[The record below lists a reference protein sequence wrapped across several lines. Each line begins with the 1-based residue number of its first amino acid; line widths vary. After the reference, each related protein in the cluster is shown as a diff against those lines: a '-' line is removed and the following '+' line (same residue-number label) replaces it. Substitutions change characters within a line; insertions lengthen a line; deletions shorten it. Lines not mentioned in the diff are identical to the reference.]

1 MCLGLPIPPKIW
13 SPLIDNSLP
22 EEARKPFYMS
32 WITSYF
38 DHGDLSKRDI
48 DAIKDADHTYIRGNE
63 SQRSP
68 CPFLNAL
75 ANHNYLSVTPTLL
88 PNSLTK
94 QP

>member
-1 MCLGLPIPPKIW
+1 MGGLDFSTLW
-13 SPLIDNSLP
+13 
-22 EEARKPFYMS
+22 RPF
-32 WITSYF
+32 IAFFKTP
-38 DHGDLSKRDI
+38 SKRDI
-48 DAIKDADHTYIRGNE
+48 DAIKDADHTYIRGHE